1 MTEHVRDH
9 LDDVLRNDVVTP
21 THQCQCACRGDDAQ
35 RSTGAGTVGDPVG
48 DIAETEL
55 SRIAGGR
62 DDPDHVV
69 DQGVVHE
76 IIGRQVLQAQ
86 QRLGRQDLLGLRG
99 RDTHPVDDLAFL
111 FDRRVIDVDL
121 EQEAVALSFRQR
133 IHALVLDRVLCRHHQ
148 EWLGQVIVL
157 AADGDLPLGH
167 DLQQCRLHL
176 GGRTVDLVGQ

>member
-1 MTEHVRDH
+1 MTEYVRDH

-55 SRIAGGR
+55 SRIAG
-62 DDPDHVV
+62 
-69 DQGVVHE
+69 
-76 IIGRQVLQAQ
+76 GRQVLQAQ

-133 IHALVLDRVLCRHHQ
+133 IHALVLDRVLRRHHQ
-148 EWLGQVIVL
+148 ERLGQVIVL
-157 AADGDLPLGH
+157 AADGDLALGH